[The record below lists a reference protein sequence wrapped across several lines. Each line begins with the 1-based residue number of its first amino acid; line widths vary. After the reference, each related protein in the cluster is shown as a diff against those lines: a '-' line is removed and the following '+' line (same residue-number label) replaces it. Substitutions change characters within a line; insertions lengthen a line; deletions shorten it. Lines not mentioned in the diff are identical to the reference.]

1 MDKPM
6 NSKWS
11 GLITLGIFLALT
23 VTGFVAGITLVLLLW
38 LILQAAGIETDFWT
52 MTQALAAAAAG
63 AAILGAGFIAYREL
77 AEISSSRHMDVADRL
92 FEDLNSPENIAARRW
107 VYQNL
112 PADPVEGAQSLT
124 PEGQAA
130 IKKVLNSLDH
140 VAFLTQSAW
149 IPDDIIMPWM
159 HPMVAKSWEKL
170 APYILYERKRRN
182 EPYYYIHVSKLADR
196 CQRWRLKNLEDVN
209 IRWLNDAL

>member
-1 MDKPM
+1 M

-23 VTGFVAGITLVLLLW
+23 VTGFVAGLTLIWIFW
-38 LILQAAGIETDFWT
+38 LTLQAAGIETDFWA

-63 AAILGAGFIAYREL
+63 AAVLGAGFIAYREL

-112 PADPVEGAQSLT
+112 PADPVEGAKSLT

-130 IKKVLNSLDH
+130 IKTVLNSLDH
-140 VAFLTQSAW
+140 VAFLTQSGW
-149 IPDDIIMPWM
+149 IPEEIIMPWM

-182 EPYYYIHVSKLADR
+182 EPYYYIHVSKLAGR